1 MRKKLLESW
10 KRNIIYCWKKKKEE
24 HQLYDGMSLMLEVG
38 TNPERSWMG
47 FGRKMEIEVKLGNKG
62 MHVISITAQR
72 VRFPIIISC
81 FFLILKTN
89 HK

>member
-1 MRKKLLESW
+1 
-10 KRNIIYCWKKKKEE
+10 
-24 HQLYDGMSLMLEVG
+24 
-38 TNPERSWMG
+38 MG